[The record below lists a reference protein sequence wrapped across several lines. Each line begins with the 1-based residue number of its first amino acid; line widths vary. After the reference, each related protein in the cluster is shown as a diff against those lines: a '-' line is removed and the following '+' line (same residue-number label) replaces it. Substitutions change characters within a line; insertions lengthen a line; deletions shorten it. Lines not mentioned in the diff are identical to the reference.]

1 MDAGVSLLDP
11 LFTTEAMR
19 SVFSDRVRVQR
30 MLDFEAALAR
40 AEARV
45 GVIPVSAVAVIEA
58 QCHTHLFEVKSLAR
72 ATALAGN
79 PAIPLV
85 KQLTARVGADDPEA
99 AKFVHWGAT
108 SQDVIDTGLM
118 LQLREAMDIFEA
130 DLAHLAETLAG
141 LAQKY
146 RLTPMVGR
154 TLLQQALPTT
164 FGLKVAGWLDAV
176 GRHRERLQETRQR
189 VLVLQFGG
197 AAGTLAALG
206 TQGLDVAAALA
217 DELGLAL
224 PDLPWHSQRDRVA
237 EAATTLALL
246 VGTLGKMA
254 RDVALLMQTEVGEAF
269 EPAAEGKGGSSTLP
283 HKRNPVNI
291 LAALAAA
298 IKVPSLT
305 STMLA
310 AMVQEHERAVGG
322 WHAEWD
328 TLPEIALFAAG
339 ALHQV
344 AQTMAGL
351 EVNAAGM
358 RKNLDTTRGLILAEA
373 VTMAL
378 GSHIGR
384 LAAHKQVER
393 AARTAVEE
401 NRYLQEVL
409 AQDPEVTV
417 HLTPHDLDR
426 LFDPANYVGVA
437 GALVDRAVSTSQRE
451 VSSAAHAKD

>member
-1 MDAGVSLLDP
+1 
-11 LFTTEAMR
+11 
-19 SVFSDRVRVQR
+19 
-30 MLDFEAALAR
+30 
-40 AEARV
+40 
-45 GVIPVSAVAVIEA
+45 
-58 QCHTHLFEVKSLAR
+58 
-72 ATALAGN
+72 
-79 PAIPLV
+79 
-85 KQLTARVGADDPEA
+85 
-99 AKFVHWGAT
+99 
-108 SQDVIDTGLM
+108 
-118 LQLREAMDIFEA
+118 
-130 DLAHLAETLAG
+130 
-141 LAQKY
+141 
-146 RLTPMVGR
+146 
-154 TLLQQALPTT
+154 
-164 FGLKVAGWLDAV
+164 
-176 GRHRERLQETRQR
+176 
-189 VLVLQFGG
+189 
-197 AAGTLAALG
+197 
-206 TQGLDVAAALA
+206 VAAALA
-217 DELGLAL
+217 DELGLEL

-328 TLPEIALFAAG
+328 TLPEIALLAAG

-351 EVNAAGM
+351 DVNAAGM

-393 AARTAVEE
+393 ASRRAVEE
-401 NRYLQEVL
+401 NRHLQEVL
-409 AQDPEVTV
+409 AEDPEVTV
-417 HLTPHDLDR
+417 YLTPPDLDR

-437 GALVDRAVSTSQRE
+437 GALVDRAVSTSRRE
-451 VSSAAHAKD
+451 VSSAARVKD

>member
-11 LFTTEAMR
+11 LFTTEPMR
-19 SVFSDRVRVQR
+19 SIFSDRVRVQR

-58 QCHTHLFEVKSLAR
+58 QCHTHLFEVESLAR

-176 GRHRERLQETRQR
+176 GRHRKRLQETRQR

-237 EAATTLALL
+237 EAATPLRFWS
-246 VGTLGKMA
+246 VRWEK
-254 RDVALLMQTEVGEAF
+254 
-269 EPAAEGKGGSSTLP
+269 
-283 HKRNPVNI
+283 
-291 LAALAAA
+291 
-298 IKVPSLT
+298 
-305 STMLA
+305 
-310 AMVQEHERAVGG
+310 
-322 WHAEWD
+322 WHATW
-328 TLPEIALFAAG
+328 
-339 ALHQV
+339 
-344 AQTMAGL
+344 
-351 EVNAAGM
+351 
-358 RKNLDTTRGLILAEA
+358 RC
-373 VTMAL
+373 
-378 GSHIGR
+378 
-384 LAAHKQVER
+384 
-393 AARTAVEE
+393 
-401 NRYLQEVL
+401 
-409 AQDPEVTV
+409 
-417 HLTPHDLDR
+417 
-426 LFDPANYVGVA
+426 
-437 GALVDRAVSTSQRE
+437 
-451 VSSAAHAKD
+451 